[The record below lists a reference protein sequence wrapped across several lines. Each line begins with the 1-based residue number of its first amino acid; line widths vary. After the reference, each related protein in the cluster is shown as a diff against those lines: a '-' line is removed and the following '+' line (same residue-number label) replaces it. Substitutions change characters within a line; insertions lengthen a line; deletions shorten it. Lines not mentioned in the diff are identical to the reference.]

1 MDWVNWVCRF
11 AQLNTSI
18 TLSNLKAA
26 GRQTDCTVIKHRQV
40 SSNLID
46 LAVEDC
52 AAQEKNI
59 SGWSLV
65 HPHHPWSPSLVRQ
78 GTIKE
83 LEALLLVLVARSMIV
98 NKRRPIALPPPLSIC
113 KSTKQSRYHPMPCK
127 TGSPVF
133 IAYKIHASRIKTMWP
148 HRNKQW
154 LECVL
159 LFHMFCLVTADLFW
173 IFPYNIM

>member
-52 AAQEKNI
+52 AAQEKKYLWLI
-59 SGWSLV
+59 V
-65 HPHHPWSPSLVRQ
+65 
-78 GTIKE
+78 GTP
-83 LEALLLVLVARSMIV
+83 ASSMI
-98 NKRRPIALPPPLSIC
+98 S
-113 KSTKQSRYHPMPCK
+113 
-127 TGSPVF
+127 
-133 IAYKIHASRIKTMWP
+133 
-148 HRNKQW
+148 
-154 LECVL
+154 L
-159 LFHMFCLVTADLFW
+159 LG
-173 IFPYNIM
+173 